1 MKKLLQ
7 INVVANSGST
17 GRIAEQLGNL
27 VQENGWKS
35 FIAYGRWANYSNS
48 ELIHIGKKI
57 DNLIHFS
64 YSFLL
69 DNHGLGSNQ
78 ATRKLIQKIA
88 DISPDIIHLHNIHG
102 YYVNYEILFQY
113 LSTLDIPIV
122 WTLHDCWTFTG
133 HCVHFQNINCNKWK
147 AECHNCP
154 QIHEY
159 PKSLFWDNS
168 RNNYIKKKKAFTSIH
183 NLTIVPVCEWLN
195 KLLDQSFLKKC
206 KRQVILNGIDL
217 NIFYPRDSRKK
228 IEDMFNL
235 RGKFICLAVANRWN
249 QSKGLDD
256 IIYIR
261 EKLPENIVIIMVGV
275 THKQI
280 KNLPP
285 GIIGLKNTEDQ
296 EQLCSIYSASDVF
309 INPTYQD
316 TLPTVNIESLACGT
330 PVITYNTGGCS
341 DIVDINTGYVI
352 SQGDKDNLYKCIM
365 KMEQTGKI
373 VYSTNCVVKAQKCFN
388 AQVKYQEY
396 MQLYNELL
404 KNN

>member
-147 AECHNCP
+147 VECHNCP

-352 SQGDKDNLYKCIM
+352 SQGDKDNLYKYIM

>member
-147 AECHNCP
+147 VECHNCP

>member
-17 GRIAEQLGNL
+17 GRITEQLGNL
-27 VQENGWKS
+27 VQENGWRS
-35 FIAYGRWANYSNS
+35 YIAYGRWAKFSNS

-57 DNLIHFS
+57 DNIIHFS

-78 ATRKLIQKIA
+78 ATRKLIQKIE

-122 WTLHDCWTFTG
+122 WTLHDCWSFTG

-147 AECHNCP
+147 TECHNCP

-159 PKSLFWDNS
+159 PKSLFRDNS
-168 RNNYIKKKKAFTSIH
+168 HNNYIKKQKAFTSIR

-206 KRQVILNGIDL
+206 KRKVILNGIDL
-217 NIFYPRDSRKK
+217 NVFYPRDSRKK

-261 EKLPENIVIIMVGV
+261 KKLPENIVIIMVGV

-280 KNLPP
+280 ENLPP
-285 GIIGLKNTEDQ
+285 GIIGLKNTENL

-352 SQGDKDNLYKCIM
+352 SQGDKDNLYKYIIKM
-365 KMEQTGKI
+365 KQTGKR
-373 VYSTNCVVKAQKCFN
+373 VYSTNCVAKAQKCFN

-396 MQLYNELL
+396 IQLYNELL
-404 KNN
+404 NK